1 MALTGNKGEWSE
13 IYTLLKVLA
22 DKQLYAGDS
31 ELNKIEKLIFPVIKI
46 LRDESNGTYEFG
58 YENDLVVV
66 KGNEEE
72 FRIPVADFQKQT
84 VDLLK
89 QIREATSATFSIPEI
104 EKFIQSFNCN
114 SLKAKSTVK
123 SDIRIVIHDQRTG
136 TTPELGFSIK
146 SQLGGASTLLNAGKT
161 TNFIYE
167 IGGDAISE
175 DSVREINDINSRSK
189 IKDRIEKIQSL
200 SNNLDFIKT
209 ESATFGNNL
218 TLIDS
223 SLPKIISE
231 ILLKFF
237 TSTSSKTSELVDKIT
252 ESNPLGYN
260 LENQHPFYSYKIK
273 RFLTD
278 VALGM
283 MPSKVWTGEL
293 DATGGY
299 LVVKED
305 GEILCYHIY
314 NRNEFEDYLLSN
326 TKLETASSSRH
337 DFGSIYEEN
346 GKLLF
351 KLNLQIRFIK

>member
-1 MALTGNKGEWSE
+1 MVLKGNKGEWSE
-13 IYTLLKVLA
+13 IYTLLKILA
-22 DKQLYAGDS
+22 DKNIYAGDS
-31 ELNKIEKLIFPVIKI
+31 ELNKIEKLIFPVIRI
-46 LRDESNGTYEFG
+46 LRDESNGTYEFA
-58 YENDLVVV
+58 YDNDLVVV

-72 FRIPVADFQKQT
+72 FRILVSDFQEQA
-84 VDLLK
+84 VNLLK
-89 QIREATSATFSIPEI
+89 QIKDATSATFSIPEI
-104 EKFIQSFNCN
+104 ETFINSFNCN

-161 TNFIYE
+161 TNFIYGI
-167 IGGDAISE
+167 IGNSIS
-175 DSVREINDINSRSK
+175 DDIVQEINEIDSRSK
-189 IKDRIEKIQSL
+189 IKDRIEKIISL
-200 SNNLDFIKT
+200 SNSLNFTKN
-209 ESATFGNNL
+209 ESSTFGNNL

-223 SLPKIISE
+223 SLPKIIAE

-237 TSTSSKTSELVDKIT
+237 TSSISKTSELVEDI
-252 ESNPLGYN
+252 SIINPLNYN
-260 LENQHPFYSYKIK
+260 LENEHPFYSYKIK

-278 VALGM
+278 IALGM

-299 LVVKED
+299 LVVKDD

-314 NRNEFEDYLLSN
+314 NRNEFEDYLLNN

-346 GKLLF
+346 GKLFF